1 MLYRTDWLHL
11 KTIVRKQENVKDD
24 KHFSF
29 LIPKDSNKKYL
40 MISSTTISIEGIGPV
55 LLERSARAKRL
66 NITIKPFKGVRVAVP
81 TGVPFKVAE
90 KLTRAKSKW
99 LSHHIPRIKE
109 LEKIYEKASL
119 NTITLDKKEASKV
132 LKKKLEEIA
141 AIHGYSYNRISFR
154 NQKTRWG
161 SCSSNNNISLNIKL
175 TLLPNTL
182 RDFILLH
189 ELVHTKV
196 KNHGKGFWAEI
207 MKAEP
212 RARELAKQVNQQNI
226 QLL

>member
-1 MLYRTDWLHL
+1 MTPS
-11 KTIVRKQENVKDD
+11 TI
-24 KHFSF
+24 
-29 LIPKDSNKKYL
+29 I
-40 MISSTTISIEGIGPV
+40 TIEGIGPV
-55 LLERSARAKRL
+55 LLERSTKAKHL

-81 TGVPFKVAE
+81 RGVPFKVAE
-90 KLTRAKSKW
+90 QITRAKSKW
-99 LSHHIPRIKE
+99 LNHHLSRIKK
-109 LEKIYEKASL
+109 LEKLYKAAS
-119 NTITLDKKEASKV
+119 TDEAAIDRKEASKV
-132 LKKKLEEIA
+132 LVQRLEEIA
-141 AIHGYSYNRISFR
+141 AIHGYSYNRVSIR

-161 SCSSNNNISLNIKL
+161 SCSSNNNISLNVKL
-175 TLLPNTL
+175 TLLPDAL

-212 RARELAKQVNQQNI
+212 KARELAKQVSQRSI

>member
-1 MLYRTDWLHL
+1 MALS
-11 KTIVRKQENVKDD
+11 KTI
-24 KHFSF
+24 
-29 LIPKDSNKKYL
+29 Y
-40 MISSTTISIEGIGPV
+40 IEGIGPV
-55 LLERSARAKRL
+55 VLERSTRAKRL

-81 TGVPFKVAE
+81 VGVSFKIAE
-90 KLTRAKSKW
+90 QLARAKSKW
-99 LSHHIPRIKE
+99 LIHHIPRIRE
-109 LEKIYEKASL
+109 LEKNFKAASV
-119 NTITLDKKEASKV
+119 NEIAIDKKKATKV
-132 LKKKLEEIA
+132 LVKRLEEIA
-141 AIHGYSYNRISFR
+141 EKHGYSYNRVSIR

-161 SCSSNNNISLNIKL
+161 SCSNNNNISLNVKL
-175 TLLPNTL
+175 TLLPDTL

-212 RARELAKQVNQQNI
+212 RARELAKQVNQQSI